1 VRWAIIP
8 NVTIAVVEDNK
19 LIRELVVN
27 VFMYCVNRNVLSF
40 ENGVEAWDYLASHGR
55 ADIVVA
61 DVDMPKMNGFELLSK
76 IKKKYPRKICI
87 IMSADPS
94 NEKSAKELGADSF
107 LAKPFNLKDLFNI
120 VQTYVAGSTQK
131 PSRMTAF

>member
-1 VRWAIIP
+1 M
-8 NVTIAVVEDNK
+8 VEDNK

-40 ENGVEAWDYLASHGR
+40 ENGVEAWKYLASHGR

-76 IKKKYPRKICI
+76 IKKKYPGKICI
-87 IMSADPS
+87 IMSGDPS
-94 NEKSAKELGADSF
+94 NEKSARELGADSF

-120 VQTYVAGSTQK
+120 VQTYVAGSTEK
-131 PSRMTAF
+131 PKRMTAS

>member
-1 VRWAIIP
+1 
-8 NVTIAVVEDNK
+8 
-19 LIRELVVN
+19 
-27 VFMYCVNRNVLSF
+27 MYCVNRNVLSF
-40 ENGVEAWDYLASHGR
+40 ENGMEAWDYLARHGR

-61 DVDMPKMNGFELLSK
+61 DVDMPKMSGFELLSK
-76 IKKKYPRKICI
+76 IKKKFPRKICI
-87 IMSADPS
+87 IMSGDPS

-120 VQTYVAGSTQK
+120 VQTYVAGDTQK

>member
-1 VRWAIIP
+1 
-8 NVTIAVVEDNK
+8 VVEDNK

-40 ENGVEAWDYLASHGR
+40 ENGVEAWKYLTSHGR

-76 IKKKYPRKICI
+76 IKKKYPGKICI
-87 IMSADPS
+87 IMSGDPS
-94 NEKSAKELGADSF
+94 NEKSARELGADSF

-120 VQTYVAGSTQK
+120 VQTYVAGSTEK
-131 PSRMTAF
+131 PKRMTAS

>member
-1 VRWAIIP
+1 M
-8 NVTIAVVEDNK
+8 VEDNK
-19 LIRELVVN
+19 LIRELIVN

-61 DVDMPKMNGFELLSK
+61 DVDMPQMNGFELLSK
-76 IKKKYPRKICI
+76 IKKKFPRKICI
-87 IMSADPS
+87 IMSGDPA

-107 LAKPFNLKDLFNI
+107 LAKPFNLKDLFDI
-120 VQTYVAGSTQK
+120 VQTYVAGDTQK